1 MRVPLLS
8 LKRAV
13 RLPLAGEFFETNPKM
28 VLIND
33 DQWIIAD
40 IVLDVWLFEKK
51 LITLVITIVM
61 SADFCTIKRP
71 LRSVFQFQFEKPFL
85 KKQKEGSK
93 VHKFIS
99 K

>member
-13 RLPLAGEFFETNPKM
+13 RSISAGEFFETNEKM

-33 DQWIIAD
+33 DQCDIAD

-51 LITLVITIVM
+51 LNHSTVHYFGGLQ
-61 SADFCTIKRP
+61 SSKRDFLFKGMVWT
-71 LRSVFQFQFEKPFL
+71 
-85 KKQKEGSK
+85 
-93 VHKFIS
+93 
-99 K
+99 

>member
-1 MRVPLLS
+1 MHVPLFS

-33 DQWIIAD
+33 DQCDIVD

-51 LITLVITIVM
+51 FNHSSGDPGNTDVGNIE
-61 SADFCTIKRP
+61 F
-71 LRSVFQFQFEKPFL
+71 
-85 KKQKEGSK
+85 
-93 VHKFIS
+93 
-99 K
+99 

>member
-13 RLPLAGEFFETNPKM
+13 RSISAGEFFKTNEKM

-33 DQWIIAD
+33 DRRDIAD

-51 LITLVITIVM
+51 FDL
-61 SADFCTIKRP
+61 S
-71 LRSVFQFQFEKPFL
+71 SV
-85 KKQKEGSK
+85 
-93 VHKFIS
+93 H
-99 K
+99 